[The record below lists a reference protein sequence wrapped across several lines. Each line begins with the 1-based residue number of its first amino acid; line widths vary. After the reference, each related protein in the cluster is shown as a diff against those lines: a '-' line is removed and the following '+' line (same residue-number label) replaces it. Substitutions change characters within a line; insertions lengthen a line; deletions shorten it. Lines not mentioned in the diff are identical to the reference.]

1 MITSCNQGPSSK
13 LSDDGAKEKVVSIL
27 YTQQDCWN
35 NGDIDCFMQSYWNND
50 SLMFVS
56 GERVSY
62 GWQKVTD
69 NYKSKYHSKELM
81 GTLTFDIHK
90 TEQLA
95 PDAIMVIGSWNLKRS
110 DVNFGGKFSLLWRN
124 IEGEWKIVIDHT
136 S

>member
-1 MITSCNQGPSSK
+1 MTSCDQTRSSNVVDDQA
-13 LSDDGAKEKVVSIL
+13 SDKVVSIL
-27 YTQQDCWN
+27 FEQQDCWN
-35 NGDIDCFMQSYWNND
+35 NGDIDCFMESYWNND

-62 GWQKVTD
+62 GWQKVSD
-69 NYKSKYHSKELM
+69 NYKSKYYSKELM

-95 PDAIMVIGSWNLKRS
+95 LDVILVIGSWDLKRA
-110 DVNFGGKFSLLWRN
+110 DVNFGGKFSLLWRK
-124 IEGEWKIVIDHT
+124 IDGEWKIVIDHT